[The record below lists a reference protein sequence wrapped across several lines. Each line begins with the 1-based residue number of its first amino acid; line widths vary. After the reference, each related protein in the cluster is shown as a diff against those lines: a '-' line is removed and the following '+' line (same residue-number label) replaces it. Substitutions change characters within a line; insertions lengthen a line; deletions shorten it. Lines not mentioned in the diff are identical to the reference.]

1 MHETS
6 FDIRRGE
13 LRMPPGTRRRR
24 AGRGS
29 PGRGASPGAALGMLA
44 VMHLPEPRGPLSEA
58 LFANLTSGELAPGTI
73 ETAERI
79 APADALKDD
88 DLQIALAACY
98 ELHYRG
104 FDGLPGEWEWDPG
117 LLRLRAVLERRHL
130 EALRARTGPVPAT
143 D

>member
-6 FDIRRGE
+6 SRIRRGE
-13 LRMPPGTRRRR
+13 SPDPVGCVGAARDADRPVGRF
-24 AGRGS
+24 AGG
-29 PGRGASPGAALGMLA
+29 ALGMLA

-58 LFANLTSGELAPGTI
+58 LFASLTSGELAPGTI
-73 ETAERI
+73 EAAERI
-79 APADALKDD
+79 TPADALNDD

-104 FDGLPGEWEWDPG
+104 FDGRRRRVGVGSG

-130 EALRARTGPVPAT
+130 EALPRAGPARSR
-143 D
+143 